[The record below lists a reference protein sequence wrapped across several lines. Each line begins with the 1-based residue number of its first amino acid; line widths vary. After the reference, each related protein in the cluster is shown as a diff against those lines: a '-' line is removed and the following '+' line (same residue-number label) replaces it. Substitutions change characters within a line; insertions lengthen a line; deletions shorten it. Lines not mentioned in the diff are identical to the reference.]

1 MQQLRKFLSYI
12 RTYRFSS
19 IFVKSL
25 IAIFCS
31 IVFPTFILYSATY
44 TVSRNNTNEY
54 VSSISLE
61 LCNTTKNITDTLLDE
76 MNTLAINTSINE
88 EVISLMLFPDADK
101 ERDNRLRNYLKN
113 YQFVYDYL
121 DSAYIFC
128 EDNQKVICSDLT
140 VTNLSELNDRGWY
153 EIYESMTDT
162 KGLTKFR
169 KYNNHY
175 PYFLTIVQPVY
186 ATSSLRTGAVVL
198 NIDVKKLFK
207 SFKNKNFSQMQQLM
221 LINNDGQII
230 YSTDDDKI
238 SLLLA
243 EDENATAVSQ
253 LEDQSTSVIT
263 LGGETF
269 VVSSLHSSGYDWAYY
284 SAIPTK
290 QYQTQLSGLITTLLI
305 MIVVSLCLSIVI
317 STYISKK
324 IFSPIES
331 IMTMLDTPVPWQIPD
346 GKKKLNETDYILQ
359 KIFQTKQANQ
369 RLIEEQENRLEI
381 LKRAQTLMLQL
392 QINPHFLGNT
402 LNAISWMAI
411 DLTMSNNEVSKAI
424 TTLAHMYKINSDT
437 TNYMT
442 DLESEILYTKQYIDL
457 MQLRYPNTFDVV
469 WIYEDYIKNAKLPRV
484 LLQPLVENAVYYGIV
499 PSQKRGTITVKVTCE
514 KGIITIIV
522 SDTGIGMDK
531 EKMDLLNR
539 AFLDEYVYFDGSIGL
554 KNVNQRLRLIYGEEY
569 GVQLR
574 ESKTGGVEAILQFPY
589 IT

>member
-1 MQQLRKFLSYI
+1 
-12 RTYRFSS
+12 
-19 IFVKSL
+19 
-25 IAIFCS
+25 
-31 IVFPTFILYSATY
+31 
-44 TVSRNNTNEY
+44 
-54 VSSISLE
+54 
-61 LCNTTKNITDTLLDE
+61 
-76 MNTLAINTSINE
+76 
-88 EVISLMLFPDADK
+88 
-101 ERDNRLRNYLKN
+101 
-113 YQFVYDYL
+113 
-121 DSAYIFC
+121 
-128 EDNQKVICSDLT
+128 
-140 VTNLSELNDRGWY
+140 
-153 EIYESMTDT
+153 
-162 KGLTKFR
+162 
-169 KYNNHY
+169 
-175 PYFLTIVQPVY
+175 
-186 ATSSLRTGAVVL
+186 
-198 NIDVKKLFK
+198 
-207 SFKNKNFSQMQQLM
+207 MQQLM
-221 LINNDGQII
+221 LINGDGQII

-238 SLLLA
+238 SLLLT

-253 LEDQSTSVIT
+253 LEDQSTSVMT

-269 VVSSLHSSGYDWAYY
+269 VVSSLHSSGYDWSYY

-514 KGIITIIV
+514 KGIITIVV
-522 SDTGIGMDK
+522 SDTGVGMDK

-574 ESKTGGVEAILQFPY
+574 ESKNGGVEAILQFPY